1 MIYFYQNISYME
13 VITLIVLAIALLV
26 LDIFYI
32 NYVIIPSGFSKMI
45 QNIQGSPIHLNIY
58 GAFLSY
64 LTIIIGLYY
73 FIISK
78 QGTILDAFILGL
90 VMYGVYDATN
100 IATIKKWDPFVAIID
115 TLWGATLFSLT
126 TMAVYSFNHTPIIL
140 Y

>member
-1 MIYFYQNISYME
+1 MDF
-13 VITLIVLAIALLV
+13 TLIILAVALLA

-45 QNIQGSPIHLNIY
+45 ENIQGSPIQLNMY

-64 LTIIIGLYY
+64 LAIIVGLYY
-73 FIISK
+73 FIIAR

-100 IATIKKWDPFVAIID
+100 IATIKKWDPFVSIID
-115 TLWGATLFSLT
+115 TFWGATLFALT
-126 TMAVYSFNHTPIIL
+126 TMIVYSFNNTPIFF

>member
-1 MIYFYQNISYME
+1 MD
-13 VITLIVLAIALLV
+13 VITLVIVALALLV

-45 QNIQGSPIHLNIY
+45 ENIQGSPIQLNMY

-64 LTIIIGLYY
+64 LAIIIGLYY

-78 QGTILDAFILGL
+78 QSTILDAFILGL

-100 IATIKKWDPFVAIID
+100 IATIKKWDPFVSVID
-115 TLWGATLFSLT
+115 TMWGATLFALT
-126 TMAVYSFNHTPIIL
+126 TMIVYSFNKTPIVF

>member
-1 MIYFYQNISYME
+1 MGSTIF
-13 VITLIVLAIALLV
+13 VIAVVLLI

-45 QNIQGSPIHLNIY
+45 ENIQGSPIRLNIV
-58 GAFLSY
+58 GALLSY
-64 LTIIIGLYY
+64 LAIILGLYY
-73 FIISK
+73 FIISR

-100 IATIKKWDPFVAIID
+100 IATIKKWDPTVSIID

-126 TMAVYSFNHTPIIL
+126 TMIVYSFNNTPIFF

>member
-1 MIYFYQNISYME
+1 ME
-13 VITLIVLAIALLV
+13 VITLIVLAVGLLV

-45 QNIQGSPIHLNIY
+45 QNIQSSPIQLNMY
-58 GAFLSY
+58 GALLSY
-64 LTIIIGLYY
+64 LAIIIGLYY

-126 TMAVYSFNHTPIIL
+126 TMLVYSFNHTPIIF

>member
-1 MIYFYQNISYME
+1 MGSTIF
-13 VITLIVLAIALLV
+13 VIAVVLI

-45 QNIQGSPIHLNIY
+45 ENIQGSPIRLNTV
-58 GAFLSY
+58 GALLSY
-64 LTIIIGLYY
+64 LAIILGLYY
-73 FIISK
+73 FIISR

-100 IATIKKWDPFVAIID
+100 IATIKKWDPTVSIID

-126 TMAVYSFNHTPIIL
+126 TMIVYSFNNTPIFF

>member
-1 MIYFYQNISYME
+1 ME
-13 VITLIVLAIALLV
+13 IITLTVLAIALLV

-32 NYVIIPSGFSKMI
+32 NYVIVPSGFSKMI
-45 QNIQGSPIHLNIY
+45 QNIQGSPIQLNIY

-64 LTIIIGLYY
+64 LAIIIGLYY
-73 FIISK
+73 FIISR

-100 IATIKKWDPFVAIID
+100 IATIKKWDTYVAVID
-115 TLWGATLFSLT
+115 TLWGATLFALT
-126 TMAVYSFNHTPIIL
+126 TMAVYSFNQTPIIF